1 MNISVTALSVHGTDE
16 IAVSVE
22 ISNGEHIQKE
32 RLVISSAQCADLAI
46 KYGDIDE
53 QQYDAI
59 LFASQIHTAV
69 RQGLSILS
77 YGICSENALVR
88 KLISRGNSR
97 EIAEIA
103 TEELKE
109 NGYIDQ
115 DEDAAREAERG
126 AVKLWGKIRI
136 TASLR
141 EKGYSDDSIRY
152 ALTYLRAS
160 GVDYIENCATLIRR
174 RWGEIPSD
182 PAERRKM
189 VAAVMRYGYTTDE
202 IRAACKTI
210 KKGT

>member
-1 MNISVTALSVHGTDE
+1 MIIFVTALSVHGTDE
-16 IAVSVE
+16 IAVSLE
-22 ISNGEHIQKE
+22 ISNGDHMQKE

-46 KYGDIDE
+46 KYGNIDE
-53 QQYDAI
+53 RQYDDI

-69 RQGLSILS
+69 KQSLSILS
-77 YGICSENALVR
+77 YGICSENALIR

-97 EIAEIA
+97 EIAELA
-103 TEELKE
+103 TEELKK

-160 GVDYIENCATLIRR
+160 GVDYIENCSTLIRR
-174 RWGEIPSD
+174 KWVEIPSD

-189 VAAVMRYGYTTDE
+189 VAAVMRYGYTSDE
-202 IRAACKTI
+202 IRAACKSI
-210 KKGT
+210 KKGN

>member
-1 MNISVTALSVHGTDE
+1 MKISVTALSVHGTDE

-77 YGICSENALVR
+77 YGIGSENALIR

-210 KKGT
+210 KKGI

>member
-1 MNISVTALSVHGTDE
+1 MTVFITALSVYGTDE
-16 IAVSVE
+16 ITVSVE
-22 ISNGEHIQKE
+22 ISNDEHIQKE
-32 RLVISSAQCADLAI
+32 RLVISCAQCADLGL
-46 KYGDIDE
+46 KYGEIRERD
-53 QQYDAI
+53 YDSL

-69 RQGLSILS
+69 KQGLSILS
-77 YGICSENALVR
+77 YGICSENALIR

-103 TEELKE
+103 TEELKQ

-182 PAERRKM
+182 PAERKKM

-202 IRAACKTI
+202 IRAACRRL
-210 KKGT
+210 

>member
-1 MNISVTALSVHGTDE
+1 MVISITSFSVHGTDE
-16 IAVSVE
+16 IAVSVD
-22 ISNGEHIQKE
+22 ISNGEHTQKE
-32 RLVISSAQCADLAI
+32 QLIISSTQYADFAL
-46 KYGDIDE
+46 KHGEIDE
-53 QQYDAI
+53 QAYDTI
-59 LFASQIHTAV
+59 LFASQIHTAIK
-69 RQGLSILS
+69 QGLSILS
-77 YGICSENALVR
+77 YGICSENALIR

-103 TEELKE
+103 TEELKQ

-126 AVKLWGKIRI
+126 AVKLWGKLRI

-189 VAAVMRYGYTTDE
+189 VAAVMRYGYTSDE
-202 IRAACKTI
+202 IRAACRRI
-210 KKGT
+210 

>member
-1 MNISVTALSVHGTDE
+1 MTISVTALSVHGTDE

-22 ISNGEHIQKE
+22 ISDGEHTQKE
-32 RLVISSAQCADLAI
+32 RLIISSVQCADLGL
-46 KYGDIDE
+46 KYGDITERD
-53 QQYDAI
+53 YDAL
-59 LFASQIHTAV
+59 LFTSQIHTAV
-69 RQGLSILS
+69 KQGLSILS
-77 YGICSENALVR
+77 YGMCSENALIR

-97 EIAEIA
+97 EIAEMA
-103 TEELKE
+103 TEELKQ

-126 AVKLWGKIRI
+126 AIKLWGKIRI

-174 RWGEIPSD
+174 RWGEMPSD
-182 PAERRKM
+182 HAERRKM
-189 VAAVMRYGYTTDE
+189 VATVMRYGYTTDE
-202 IRAACKTI
+202 IRAACKYV
-210 KKGT
+210 KKGN

>member
-1 MNISVTALSVHGTDE
+1 MNISVTGLSVHGTNE

-22 ISNGEHIQKE
+22 ISDGEHTQKE
-32 RLVISSAQCADLAI
+32 RLVISSVQYADIGLR
-46 KYGDIDE
+46 YGDIGE
-53 QQYDAI
+53 QEYDSI
-59 LFASQIHTAV
+59 LFASKIHTAV
-69 RQGLSILS
+69 KQGLSILS
-77 YGICSENALVR
+77 YGACSKNSLIR

-103 TEELKE
+103 VEELKQ

-115 DEDAAREAERG
+115 EADAAREAERG
-126 AVKLWGKIRI
+126 AIKLWGKLRI

-152 ALTYLRAS
+152 ALTYLHSS
-160 GVDYIENCATLIRR
+160 GVDYVENCATLIRR

-202 IRAACKTI
+202 IRAA
-210 KKGT
+210 KKRL

>member
-1 MNISVTALSVHGTDE
+1 MNVFITALSVYGTDE

-22 ISNGEHIQKE
+22 ISDGEHTQKE
-32 RLVISSAQCADLAI
+32 RLVISSAQCADLSL
-46 KYGDIDE
+46 KYGEADE
-53 QQYDAI
+53 KTYDT
-59 LFASQIHTAV
+59 LLYASQIHTAV
-69 RQGLSILS
+69 KQGLSILS
-77 YGICSENALVR
+77 YGICSENALIR

-97 EIAEIA
+97 DIAEIA
-103 TEELKE
+103 TEELKQ

-126 AVKLWGKIRI
+126 AIKLWGKLRI

-160 GVDYIENCATLIRR
+160 GVDYIENCAVLIRR
-174 RWGEIPSD
+174 RWRKIPSD
-182 PAERRKM
+182 PIERKKM

-202 IRAACKTI
+202 IRAACRRL
-210 KKGT
+210 